1 MIEGKKFF
9 KSWALV
15 AQRLTSIQEGL
26 CEDPCPWLKMNKFD
40 LSYRFKYAD
49 KGINLNRENNL
60 ILTFVEFPIIYSIVS
75 PNNR

>member
-1 MIEGKKFF
+1 
-9 KSWALV
+9 
-15 AQRLTSIQEGL
+15 
-26 CEDPCPWLKMNKFD
+26 MNKFD

-60 ILTFVEFPIIYSIVS
+60 ILTFIEFPIIYSIVS

>member
-1 MIEGKKFF
+1 
-9 KSWALV
+9 
-15 AQRLTSIQEGL
+15 
-26 CEDPCPWLKMNKFD
+26 MNKFD
-40 LSYRFKYAD
+40 LSYRFKYTD